1 MCPLDPRFVVTSQ
14 IAFRTSKTN
23 SPNHT
28 LESRMER
35 ESEWASET
43 DRTDG
48 KQEQTIAGK
57 QLRGPERKRPGD
69 KQKTDIERERG
80 TASWRQSS
88 VPHTHTHTHTQPPTF
103 PVLHSGFIVSVH
115 VAAVTQTNKNTS
127 NQQLNLFARVRVH
140 KRWLN
145 ECGRDGDYGRV
156 DSNAFLCD
164 KNSSGIRLLCRY
176 GRRSF
181 VKHSDWKSPALPSDN
196 NEGWEERETDS
207 MLCVSIIMKPQA
219 PQSDCITTK
228 IAS

>member
-1 MCPLDPRFVVTSQ
+1 
-14 IAFRTSKTN
+14 
-23 SPNHT
+23 
-28 LESRMER
+28 MER
-35 ESEWASET
+35 ESEWDRQNGWKTGADNCRKTTQRPREDET
-43 DRTDG
+43 GRQTKDRH
-48 KQEQTIAGK
+48 
-57 QLRGPERKRPGD
+57 R
-69 KQKTDIERERG
+69 ERERDSIMKDRVLCA
-80 TASWRQSS
+80 T
-88 VPHTHTHTHTQPPTF
+88 HTHTHTHTQPPTF

-207 MLCVSIIMKPQA
+207 IQYVVC
-219 PQSDCITTK
+219 
-228 IAS
+228 